1 MKFVLNFVLSGEF
14 HATSKN
20 YEITDLDNKLEVY
33 FRRRNYGD
41 VIKKYVITI
50 MCVHPKYDDFFKE
63 MRPRYTDEKWVKSLA
78 PQGRFRIYRL
88 LDFSLKLDFETFI
101 NSNTEDG
108 LKIIAIAIIDKVSTM
123 KYPAKTKGFDKEL
136 FFEDLKRF
144 FKRQMLI

>member
-33 FRRRNYGD
+33 FRKRNYGD

-63 MRPRYTDEKWVKSLA
+63 MRPKYTEDKWIKCVA
-78 PQGRFRIYRL
+78 PYEPARIYRL

-101 NSNTEDG
+101 NSNTEEG
-108 LKIIAIAIIDKVSTM
+108 LKIIAAAIIDKVSTM
-123 KYPAKTKGFDKEL
+123 KYPAKTKGFDKEAFL
-136 FFEDLKRF
+136 EDLKRF